1 MGQTCE
7 CSTNSEKKYNKQ
19 RNSSISTST
28 NSIFH
33 SNSLT
38 NSSSIGSKILY
49 KDQLQETIIFPK
61 QEKYYKIIKDSSIPD
76 LIKKQNT
83 WQSEKVELFFSLIN
97 VVNPNCSNSLSVTI
111 INNNRIDIKTYLGE
125 LDHNKGKNI
134 DFGNSVEIDYFF
146 ERKQTIIIRPIVN
159 GIKSI
164 YQYSFLWGDLIG
176 TLKKRLEKNI
186 PNFGTLIIEYIS
198 LKSDE
203 KIELEKTFSNF
214 VFNININ
221 NVNKSHI
228 FFVLNHFKDNKKK
241 RPVYK
246 SPEYS
251 SNKIKSNLIKIE
263 SDYLCNNK
271 NDNIFLDIYSALPSQ
286 ELIAS
291 RTFSLNNLISNSS
304 NNQSTITLPLYDI
317 NNNENNIGSVIIHY
331 YKKEK
336 ISYLDKLSKK
346 IKINLEIAIDYTKS
360 NLPPN
365 DPNSNHYINSS
376 DPNDYEMAIKSCCKV
391 LAPYDDDQ
399 LFPVYGFGG
408 IPKILNGKQNN
419 EVSHCFNINFQE
431 NSEIYGV
438 DNILK
443 AYRDSFQNV
452 ELSGNTKLSYVL
464 KQVMSNINN
473 DLKYKKTENH
483 YYILLIL
490 TDGII
495 NDMKETID
503 LIVEGSYL
511 PLSIVCVGIGNGE
524 FNFLELIDGD
534 EDPLKNSKNEI
545 RKRDIVQ
552 FIQFNNFK
560 NNNAINI
567 GTDFAE
573 EVLKEIPRQIDEYY
587 SFVGKLY

>member
-214 VFNININ
+214 VFNIIIN

-408 IPKILNGKQNN
+408 IPKILNGKPNN